1 MHTSSPTL
9 VLATRNPGK
18 VREIRDLL
26 SGLPLAVTHL
36 GELADPLDLA
46 EPHDTFA
53 DNAREKALT
62 VARATGHLALADD
75 SGLMVDALSGAP
87 GVRSSRFAGEAA
99 TDADRIA
106 RLLREMEDVP
116 DSRRTARFVCALV
129 LAGPQGQVGCWEGRA
144 EGRILTRPRGSS
156 GFGYDPVFYY
166 PPARMTFAEMTP
178 DRKNQVSHRARALQ
192 QFRRSLPRILERLS
206 AAPGCTPREG
216 SAS

>member
-1 MHTSSPTL
+1 MHTGSPTL

-36 GELADPLDLA
+36 GELADPPDLA
-46 EPHDTFA
+46 EPHDAFA
-53 DNAREKALT
+53 DNAREKALA

-75 SGLMVDALSGAP
+75 SGLMVDALGGAP

-99 TDADRIA
+99 TDADRVA
-106 RLLREMEDVP
+106 RLLREMEGVP
-116 DSRRTARFVCALV
+116 DLRRTARFVCALV

-144 EGRILTRPRGSS
+144 EGRILTRPRGSG

-178 DRKNQVSHRARALQ
+178 DRKNRVSHRARALQ
-192 QFRRSLPRILERLS
+192 RFRRDLPHILERLS
-206 AAPGCTPREG
+206 AAADSTSREG